1 MKPKKTTFD
10 PCIVG
15 CALSLLVFTACDTKT
30 NQEKIGEAKAEATE
44 QIHAAQAKADE
55 AASKAAAEIEA
66 AKRKAAAKIQAT
78 GTPPVVVPTPSVPP
92 ETTNKIDR
100 ALNKAEDK
108 VKDLL
113 DVRPNEAVK
122 DRLENAAEDAR
133 SAADDAAAQA
143 EEAARKAAEATRK
156 AGQ

>member
-1 MKPKKTTFD
+1 MKSTFD
-10 PCIVG
+10 PRIAG
-15 CALSLLVFTACDTKT
+15 CALSLIVFTACDTKT

-44 QIHAAQAKADE
+44 QIHAAQAKADD
-55 AASKAAAEIEA
+55 AARKAALEIDE

-92 ETTNKIDR
+92 VTSNKIERGLD
-100 ALNKAEDK
+100 KAEDK

-113 DVRPNEAVK
+113 DVRPNEAAK

-133 SAADDAAAQA
+133 AAADDAAAA
-143 EEAARKAAEATRK
+143 ADEAARKAAEATRK